1 MFTKTPA
8 SISYYRFSSLEPHA
22 SVLQHAVFTR
32 GGSNNAGVSPKPF
45 DTLNFRF
52 GIGDPDTNVVKNRH
66 VAQDF
71 FEKTFL
77 HGRKTTLISANQTH
91 SDHIAILR
99 QGENLPEPNYDI
111 HGDGLPENVLKA
123 PLNDAMPH
131 EIDDI
136 DALITDRHDVTLL
149 LQVAD
154 CQPIILLDPV
164 GKALG
169 MVHNGWRG
177 CVQSITGKTVRAMAH
192 EFGTK
197 PSDIIVCIGPALG
210 TCCHYFTD
218 PKNELPET
226 FHRYI
231 ANDKRVDFAAAT
243 KDQLLE
249 AGIRASNIEF
259 SGLCTYDHP
268 EEFFSYRRENR
279 LTGRFGVMAAL
290 A

>member
-1 MFTKTPA
+1 MFIKHP
-8 SISYYRFSSLEPHA
+8 SLLPFYRFSLLDSHGGTLAHA
-22 SVLQHAVFTR
+22 IFTR
-32 GGSNNAGVSPKPF
+32 SGGMSEKPF

-52 GIGDPDTNVVKNRH
+52 GIGDPDANVLKNRQL
-66 VAQDF
+66 AQDF

-77 HGRKTTLISANQTH
+77 HGRKTTLVSANQTH

-111 HGDGLPENVLKA
+111 H
-123 PLNDAMPH
+123 
-131 EIDDI
+131 EIDDT
-136 DALITDRHDVTLL
+136 DALITNRRDITLL

-154 CQPIILLDPV
+154 CQPIIIFDPV

-177 CVQSITGKTVRAMAH
+177 CVQNIVGKTIATMSR

-197 PSDIIVCIGPALG
+197 PPNILVCVGPALMA
-210 TCCHYFTD
+210 CCHYFTD
-218 PKNELPET
+218 PVNELPQD

-231 ANDKRVDFAAAT
+231 LHDKRVDFAAAT
-243 KDQLLE
+243 KDQLL
-249 AGIRASNIEF
+249 ASDVKASNIEF
-259 SGLCTYDHP
+259 SDVCTYDHP
-268 EEFFSYRRENR
+268 DEFFSYRRENR

-290 A
+290 V